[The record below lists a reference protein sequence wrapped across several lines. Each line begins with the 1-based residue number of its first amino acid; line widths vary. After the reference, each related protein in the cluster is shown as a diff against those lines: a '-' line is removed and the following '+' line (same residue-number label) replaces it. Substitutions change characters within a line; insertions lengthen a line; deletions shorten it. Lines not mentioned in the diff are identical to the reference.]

1 MWTHLNPHLL
11 SSWISSPQF
20 RNISYKT
27 QMSGTQRLSSFFR
40 DCRSICRSKNPHS
53 SLTGT
58 EQSCIQG
65 SELGLLPLQL
75 APEFSEESEPTYL
88 TMPGPDF
95 RVCSFSLCCAAHFAI
110 VSLNIKTAKY
120 RAAVCRACSD
130 FSAFHCLAKICNN
143 ALTLETSP
151 KTDRPVWW

>member
-75 APEFSEESEPTYL
+75 APEFFRRVRAHIFDYARSRFPCMFLQSVLCCPFCHCVTKHQNCKIKSSSL
-88 TMPGPDF
+88 QSLFRLLSISLSSKDLQQCFDF
-95 RVCSFSLCCAAHFAI
+95 R
-110 VSLNIKTAKY
+110 
-120 RAAVCRACSD
+120 
-130 FSAFHCLAKICNN
+130 
-143 ALTLETSP
+143 
-151 KTDRPVWW
+151 DRP